1 MSSPTF
7 LGLKGQPLVYAVT
20 LCCGLGFLLF
30 GYDLGFMGGLTTSND
45 FLNQFGNPGASL
57 LGFLISSYELGAMIG
72 ALYIFLFGDKFGRK
86 PNVMIGA
93 GIISIGAIIQTASF
107 SVVQFL
113 IGRVISGFG
122 LGMMTAVIPVWLTE
136 CANPKSRG
144 RMAAMQLSNLILGLI
159 IANWLDYGMA
169 SYSGSV
175 QWRFPCAFQIIF
187 CVIIGC
193 YIPFLP
199 ESPRFLV
206 REGRFSD
213 ASKSL
218 AALRGS
224 DDIAEEIGQIKYAV
238 EIEAEQGS
246 WSDIFKNGGVSG
258 RTRVIIAFWVNAMQQ
273 LTGSNVISSLGP
285 YVFQHSIGL
294 SRHDALLVSAGN
306 QVYFFLSSLIA
317 WWAVDRFGRRRLFM
331 FGSAGMT
338 LCMALSAVFVGIGTK
353 SLGYG
358 AVVVLYVFYT
368 FFTVGWQANMWIYP
382 SEILPL
388 KLRVRGGAIGVVSQW
403 AFTFLVVQIT
413 PVLITNIGY
422 KSYIVFAALNFAA
435 IPVVYFFFPE
445 TNQLPLEA
453 VDLLFSR
460 DGQTPN
466 LLQVVREST
475 DKNVQE
481 AVRAGLHNKVEELLE
496 METKANVV
504 FRENLV
510 DAA

>member
-1 MSSPTF
+1 MDSPTF
-7 LGLKGQPLVYAVT
+7 IGLKGQPLVYAVT
-20 LCCGLGFLLF
+20 LCCGLCFLLF
-30 GYDLGFMGGLTTSND
+30 GYDLGFMGGLSTSKE

-57 LGFLISSYELGAMIG
+57 LGFLISSYEIGAMIG
-72 ALYIFLFGDKFGRK
+72 ALYIFLLGDKFGRK

-93 GIISIGAIIQTASF
+93 GLVA
-107 SVVQFL
+107 
-113 IGRVISGFG
+113 GFG
-122 LGMMTAVIPVWLTE
+122 LGMMTTVIPVWLAE

-169 SYSGSV
+169 FYSGSV
-175 QWRFPCAFQIIF
+175 QWRFPCAFQIVF
-187 CVIIGC
+187 CLIIGC
-193 YIPFLP
+193 FIPFLP

-206 REGRFSD
+206 REGRYHD

-218 AALRGS
+218 AALRG
-224 DDIAEEIGQIKYAV
+224 DGDVAEEIAQIKFAL
-238 EIEAEQGS
+238 EIEAEHGT
-246 WSDIFKNGGVSG
+246 WSDLFKNSGPSG

-285 YVFQHSIGL
+285 YVFEHSIGL
-294 SRHDALLVSAGN
+294 SSHDAMLVSGGN

-317 WWAVDRFGRRRLFM
+317 WWAVDRFGRRKLFM
-331 FGSAGMT
+331 FGSAG
-338 LCMALSAVFVGIGTK
+338 TK
-353 SLGYG
+353 NLGYG

-368 FFTVGWQANMWIYP
+368 FFTIRWQANMWTYP

-403 AFTFLVVQIT
+403 AFTFLIVEIT

-422 KSYIVFAALNFAA
+422 KSYIVFAILNFVA

-460 DGQTPN
+460 DGVKPN
-466 LLQVVREST
+466 LLKVVRGST
-475 DKNVQE
+475 KKSIQE
-481 AVRAGLHNKVEELLE
+481 AVQGSLNSGVAELVAV
-496 METKANVV
+496 ETKTDVV
-504 FRENLV
+504 HRENV
-510 DAA
+510 DGSA